1 MPVTEARGILQDRE
15 DVTGEASAAGRKLTA
30 LCPLGLGVFPGASH
44 ATVWQGGDPS
54 RRVKE

>member
-1 MPVTEARGILQDRE
+1 LQDRG
-15 DVTGEASAAGRKLTA
+15 DVTAEASAAGRKLTA